1 MAWSALDGGPADNRI
16 SALLTA
22 PTGDALERPNMDRRF
37 VLFFVLAVVLTFGY
51 SYVLHVVNP
60 PPPHRVAA
68 SKPENEQKPAGDKK
82 PAPADQPKP
91 AVASTATT
99 QPAPPAAGKA
109 TPAKTAATPSAAEKT
124 IEPAVPE
131 QWATLGSLDPGGPYR
146 MLVTF
151 TNRGAAVV
159 RIELNGPQFRDLDDR
174 GAYLGHLVMEK
185 NFLDTVCRVDLVGPG
200 SPADKAGLRP
210 GDVIAQVNGTA
221 VRNGL
226 GLMQA
231 LRGIR
236 PGRKITLDILR
247 DGKHELLKDV
257 ELGRRP
263 LELTRPEADDPLSFL
278 LTLSQIGDEK
288 LGEAEKK
295 QIDPTREF
303 PGVNLRT
310 GTWKMEQ
317 GDDRVVFRRTLS
329 KWNLEVT
336 KTYRL
341 AKESAA
347 KPADRERP
355 AYHLM
360 LEVGVRNLGGA
371 AQRVAYQLDGPTGLP
386 TEGYWYASKAAGDFR
401 DCVVSFNGQKASRVG
416 STAIADDKIP
426 APWEGELVSYIGVDA
441 QYFAVTMAPQHDDP
455 LKPLIARSQP
465 IRVGKVNDEWK
476 KLVDVSC
483 RVTSHPI
490 ALEPNAQFSHAY
502 EVFAGPKRPDL
513 VEAYQLTGLLDY
525 GWLDFIVVPMLKALH
540 AFYAV
545 VRNYGL
551 AIIMLTVLV
560 RLCLFP
566 LSRKQALGA
575 QKMAEIQP
583 ELKKIQEKHKKDPE
597 SLRKAQMELFRKHNY
612 HPLSGCLPIF
622 IQLPIFIGLYR
633 SLTVD
638 VELRQAPLISE
649 SIRWCSNLAAPDM
662 LFDWSGFMP
671 HMITSGVGLF
681 GLGPYFNL
689 LPILTIVLF
698 LWQQKMMMP
707 PPADEQAAMQ
717 QKVMKYMMVFMGLM
731 FFKVA
736 SGLCIYFI
744 ASSLWGVAERK
755 FLPKMQ
761 THGAGGPTPAA
772 ISTRSSDNPQRNRNR
787 NRK

>member
-1 MAWSALDGGPADNRI
+1 
-16 SALLTA
+16 
-22 PTGDALERPNMDRRF
+22 MDRRF
-37 VLFFVLAVVLTFGY
+37 VLFFVLAVLLTFGY
-51 SYVLHVVNP
+51 SYVMHVVNP
-60 PPPHRVAA
+60 PPPRGAVAT
-68 SKPENEQKPAGDKK
+68 KPGSDAKPANDKK
-82 PAPADQPKP
+82 PASADQPKP
-91 AVASTATT
+91 AATSTATT
-99 QPAPPAAGKA
+99 QAAAPGAGQTASAKPA
-109 TPAKTAATPSAAEKT
+109 TAAA
-124 IEPAVPE
+124 IEAAVPE
-131 QWATLGSLDPGGPYR
+131 QFATLGSLDPNSPYR
-146 MLVTF
+146 MLATF

-174 GAYLGHLVMEK
+174 GGYLGHLVMEK
-185 NFLDTVCRVDLVGPG
+185 NLLDAVCRLDIVGAG
-200 SPADKAGLRP
+200 SPAAKAGLRV
-210 GDVIAQVNGTA
+210 GDVIEKLNGTA
-221 VRNGL
+221 VHNGA
-226 GLMQA
+226 GLVQA
-231 LRGIR
+231 LRGVR

-247 DGKHELLKDV
+247 DGRREQLKDV
-257 ELGRRP
+257 ELMRRP
-263 LELTRPEADDPLSFL
+263 LELTRPEATDPLSFL

-295 QIDPTREF
+295 LIDPTREF
-303 PGVNLRT
+303 PGANLRT

-317 GDDRVVFRRTLS
+317 GDDRVVFRRALP

-341 AKESAA
+341 ARAPEAQAA
-347 KPADRERP
+347 NSDHRDF
-355 AYHLM
+355 HLT

-386 TEGYWYASKAAGDFR
+386 TEGYWYASKAVGDFR

-441 QYFAVTMAPQHDDP
+441 QYFAVTMAPQQEDP
-455 LKPLIARSQP
+455 QKPLVARSQP
-465 IRVGKVNDEWK
+465 IRVGEKNAEWP

-483 RVTSHPI
+483 RVTSHPVVV
-490 ALEPNAQFSHAY
+490 EPGAQFSHTY

-513 VEAYQLTGLLDY
+513 VEAYHLTGLLDY

-575 QKMAEIQP
+575 QKMQQIQP

-649 SIRWCSNLAAPDM
+649 SIRWCSDLAAPDM

-671 HMITSGVGLF
+671 HFISSGVGLF

-698 LWQQKMMMP
+698 LGQQKLMMP

-736 SGLCIYFI
+736 SGLCVYFI
-744 ASSLWGVAERK
+744 ASSLWGLAEQK
-755 FLPKMQ
+755 FLRK
-761 THGAGGPTPAA
+761 THPQGAGGPSSAA
-772 ISTRSSDNPQRNRNR
+772 IPSRSSDNSQRNRKR
-787 NRK
+787 DRK